1 MARDDDVLDRLAAAA
16 AQVGPAIVPE
26 GHHEL
31 LRSITDAAM
40 DLFAAAACSLAL
52 VDDDELV
59 FLVAS
64 GEGAEQ
70 ITGQRVSI
78 GSGIAGWVVASGQPI
93 SISDVQRDQRFAK
106 DVAQATGY
114 VPRSILAMP
123 LETERRTVGVI
134 EVLDRDVDGRD
145 TANDMRLLSLFAR
158 QAALAIE
165 NSMVFTDLGRAMLA
179 AIARASED
187 SDVSDA
193 LLAAAE
199 NAELPDPDLARLTAH
214 IADISRLGPR
224 ARAAAIDLMAA
235 FLSYARKR

>member
-1 MARDDDVLDRLAAAA
+1 MASSDDVLRRLSAAA

-40 DLFAAAACSLAL
+40 DLFSSAACSLAL
-52 VDDDELV
+52 VDGNELV

-64 GEGAEQ
+64 GAGAEE
-70 ITGQRVSI
+70 IVGQRVSI
-78 GSGIAGWVVASGQPI
+78 GSGIAGWVVSSGQPI
-93 SISDVQRDQRFAK
+93 SISDVRKDRRFAQ
-106 DVAQATGY
+106 DVAEATGY

-123 LETERRTVGVI
+123 LETDRRTVGVI
-134 EVLDRDVDGRD
+134 EVLDRNLEDRD
-145 TANDMRLLSLFAR
+145 TTNDLRLLSLFAR

-165 NSMVFTDLGRAMLA
+165 NSMVFSDLGRALLT
-179 AIARASED
+179 AIARASD
-187 SDVSDA
+187 DRDLVDA
-193 LLAAAE
+193 LLDAAE
-199 NAELPDPDLARLTAH
+199 DAELPDPGLARLTAH

-224 ARAAAIDLMAA
+224 ARDAATDLMAA